1 MHPSSSTLDRFTA
14 VSAFR
19 SAARVAQPQCRR
31 PRSLRSDPDAR
42 PRRRVRPAALRP
54 LSGCVVPDRGG
65 RGGRLDAAV
74 YRRRRGAALSALAV
88 AAVVLVAVVQLLVGG
103 PAAVTVLSA
112 VFSPLVAVPVWVAC
126 GLGLVRWSGGGSR
139 RPASPAPSV

>member
-14 VSAFR
+14 VSTYR
-19 SAARVAQPQCRR
+19 SAAQVAQPQCRR

-54 LSGCVVPDRGG
+54 LSGCVVPG

-88 AAVVLVAVVQLLVGG
+88 AAVVLVAVVQLLLGG